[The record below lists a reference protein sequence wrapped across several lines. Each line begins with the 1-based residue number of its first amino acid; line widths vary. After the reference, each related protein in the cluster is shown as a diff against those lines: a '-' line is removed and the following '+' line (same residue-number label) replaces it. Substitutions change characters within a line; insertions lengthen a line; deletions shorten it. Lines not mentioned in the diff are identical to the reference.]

1 MNLKFSLPPLCHQTA
16 LLGCPA
22 HQAGGA
28 AALGRAGQLLAG
40 LCQSPALLL
49 TGQTRPSTAPR
60 GLQHL
65 PKPAPSCTGQ
75 QHTPRRSMSAPKATF
90 TPAQQ
95 EGSVPALPHQ
105 RCHNN
110 FDYKHFSSP
119 CNFRQILEF
128 QSPTFFFVRMTMTSL
143 YLIKFS
149 HLISSQENTNK

>member
-1 MNLKFSLPPLCHQTA
+1 MPSHRSPGLPCPP
-16 LLGCPA
+16 GCRRCG
-22 HQAGGA
+22 AGQ
-28 AALGRAGQLLAG
+28 GRAAPGRAVPEP
-40 LCQSPALLL
+40 CS
-49 TGQTRPSTAPR
+49 APR
-60 GLQHL
+60 RANPAQHSPPGLQHL

-75 QHTPRRSMSAPKATF
+75 QHTARRSMSAPQATL

-143 YLIKFS
+143 YSIKFS